1 MFNQGGYLERV
12 ATGDIVEKITRSGPP
27 NPELNLP
34 LGSESQEVTYVD
46 VNTGD
51 ELVRAHRYLLP
62 DGRIGASG
70 KPDPKRIWRDGK
82 VYRLQKKLK
91 IRD

>member
-12 ATGDIVEKITRSGPP
+12 ATGDIVEKITHSGTP

-51 ELVRAHRYLLP
+51 ELARAHRYLLP